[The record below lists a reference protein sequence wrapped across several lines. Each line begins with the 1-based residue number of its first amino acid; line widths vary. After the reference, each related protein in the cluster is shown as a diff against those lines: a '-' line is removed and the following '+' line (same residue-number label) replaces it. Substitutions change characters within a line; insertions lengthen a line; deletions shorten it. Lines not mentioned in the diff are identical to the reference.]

1 MDSGREIRGTAMV
14 FLNGPMVLNT
24 KAFGC
29 TIRPVGMEG
38 LGIRV
43 EMCMMDSGIMTRPM
57 AMES

>member
-1 MDSGREIRGTAMV
+1 MV

-38 LGIRV
+38 LDIRV